1 MKIIIE
7 ADSLA
12 ELQSIIERFTAKP
25 VEKTVTSI
33 SMLSL
38 GYRSKNILMAEGI
51 ETVEQLMKL
60 SDMELLKM
68 PNLGRNSLNEIRN
81 AITNMVKQ

>member
-33 SMLSL
+33 SMLGL

-81 AITNMVKQ
+81 ALTNMVKQ

>member
-33 SMLSL
+33 SMLGL

>member
-33 SMLSL
+33 SMLGL

-68 PNLGRNSLNEIRN
+68 PNLGRNSLNEIRD
-81 AITNMVKQ
+81 ALTSMVKQ

>member
-7 ADSLA
+7 ADSLF

-60 SDMELLKM
+60 SDWQLLKM
-68 PNLGRNSLNEIRN
+68 PNLGRTTLKEIRD
-81 AITNMVKQ
+81 ALTNMVKQ

>member
-12 ELQSIIERFTAKP
+12 ELQSIIVRFTAKP

-33 SMLSL
+33 SMLGL

-81 AITNMVKQ
+81 ALTNMVKQ

>member
-33 SMLSL
+33 SMLGL

-60 SDMELLKM
+60 SDWQLLKM
-68 PNLGRNSLNEIRN
+68 PNLGRTTLKEIRD
-81 AITNMVKQ
+81 ALTNMVKQ